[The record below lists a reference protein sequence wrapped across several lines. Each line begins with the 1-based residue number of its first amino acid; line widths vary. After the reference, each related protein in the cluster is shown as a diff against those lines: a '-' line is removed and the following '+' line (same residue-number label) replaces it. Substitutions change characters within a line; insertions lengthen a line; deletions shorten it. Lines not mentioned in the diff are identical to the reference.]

1 MQNTL
6 LDNPLMVSSVAD
18 EAEEETTYNIIADP
32 EQSRQ
37 TQSLFGGAGADDSG
51 APDLGGT
58 ATREQ
63 LQAQFEDDPY
73 LQQTF
78 GTFDNYMAYM
88 EAASDMLGEQDWWNN
103 EGVDTRT
110 AAERVRD
117 EEDLASGPQQS

>member
-51 APDLGGT
+51 APDLGKMTSG
-58 ATREQ
+58 A

-88 EAASDMLGEQDWWNN
+88 DERLAICWASRTGGTTRVETLEQQQ
-103 EGVDTRT
+103 T
-110 AAERVRD
+110 ALR
-117 EEDLASGPQQS
+117 